1 MQIPW
6 THEQRSNPKIS
17 QVRRLWPPAINRL
30 VLVLFLVICQR
41 MIHFPLSP
49 TSPTMPLD
57 YRGLVRLL
65 LSDSYS
71 CCLRLNTQMYA
82 EGFVSLYT
90 TWKIT
95 AANQS
100 KLNLSQSVTSNAAGC
115 YGYPLKHL
123 VYPRLRPEVKHWSGA
138 NKNKW
143 LLGNKS
149 SCDVSSDQ

>member
-1 MQIPW
+1 MNTW
-6 THEQRSNPKIS
+6 TTFKSKDQSGQETLTSSHK
-17 QVRRLWPPAINRL
+17 
-30 VLVLFLVICQR
+30 
-41 MIHFPLSP
+41 P
-49 TSPTMPLD
+49 TSSRFIPRDVSSLHTWFIFLC
-57 YRGLVRLL
+57 RLHHPQCHWTTEVW
-65 LSDSYS
+65 SDCFFLTQIQT

-123 VYPRLRPEVKHWSGA
+123 VYPRLRPEVKHRSGA